1 MNVSNVFIF
10 SFCLVMFFACMP
22 QPLEIDLPPF
32 EEEIVVFSQVIPDQV
47 MTVALTKTISA
58 LDFSEEEGDSLTQNV
73 FDGLLVSDAIVSIAY
88 RDQLDTLFPVING
101 VYASI
106 NSPQL
111 INEKYTLR
119 IEAEDKVLT
128 SESVMLP
135 IVMFDEILPV
145 IERTDQDTLVTLDFK
160 IVDEAGDNW
169 YMINIYAQGEV
180 MPGGLDINS
189 FFQSSGNVLRKTELL
204 SDLTFENNVFEGNI
218 ELPDVNPQ
226 DSIVV
231 TLSNINEKYFE
242 YLQIRQNS
250 TNFFTEITKEPV
262 SLPTNIEGGLGFF
275 NTHFPDPRFFDLKEY

>member
-1 MNVSNVFIF
+1 MR
-10 SFCLVMFFACMP
+10 
-22 QPLEIDLPPF
+22 
-32 EEEIVVFSQVIPDQV
+32 
-47 MTVALTKTISA
+47 K
-58 LDFSEEEGDSLTQNV
+58 
-73 FDGLLVSDAIVSIAY
+73 
-88 RDQLDTLFPVING
+88 
-101 VYASI
+101 
-106 NSPQL
+106 
-111 INEKYTLR
+111 
-119 IEAEDKVLT
+119 
-128 SESVMLP
+128 